1 MSQEKEAW
9 MQRTISTVLPGAGAS
24 ASGSH
29 TSTQSGHPRASLG
42 LSGKESKQETSLRSL
57 GPEDLLEK
65 GVATH
70 FGILAWEI
78 QRTQE
83 PGGLQSMGSQ
93 RTGHTER
100 RSNNRAPS
108 RQPWASAPW
117 GGHRAGPG
125 WHSGSSPATGGQGCS
140 VLGLS
145 PALALTGVGGL
156 VRTLLLSLP
165 WPSRGFPWGL
175 CPLLPLQGP

>member
-29 TSTQSGHPRASLG
+29 TSTQSGHPRASLE

-70 FGILAWEI
+70 FSILAWEI

-93 RTGHTER
+93 RTGH
-100 RSNNRAPS
+100 N
-108 RQPWASAPW
+108 
-117 GGHRAGPG
+117 
-125 WHSGSSPATGGQGCS
+125 
-140 VLGLS
+140 
-145 PALALTGVGGL
+145 
-156 VRTLLLSLP
+156 
-165 WPSRGFPWGL
+165 
-175 CPLLPLQGP
+175 